1 MDDFL
6 IYFGYLIL
14 VINFILY
21 TFSFFKKGKANVFF
35 VAYLGFSFLMQFGM
49 EFLYHLKK
57 NNLLI
62 MNLFFIGQ
70 MILLGLFYRS
80 LYKLD
85 LQKRFVLVTIILAL
99 VLLIVQNTFDPNLLF
114 KFNLPQI
121 TITSLLIVVF
131 ALIHFY
137 NILTEKK
144 QYYYITVGV
153 VIYMFGATVLLLLGN
168 LTSGFSDDFKYIS
181 WRINAVL
188 VIVYYFFVL
197 FEWIKSFSNKNS
209 IVEV

>member
-6 IYFGYLIL
+6 IYFGYFILI
-14 VINFILY
+14 INFVLY
-21 TFSFFKKGKANVFF
+21 TFSFFQKGKANVFF
-35 VAYLGFSFLMQFGM
+35 VAYLGFSFLMQFTM

-57 NNLLI
+57 NNLLV
-62 MNLFFIGQ
+62 MNSFFIGQ
-70 MILLGLFYRS
+70 MVILGLFYRS
-80 LYKLD
+80 LYNLD
-85 LQKRFVLVTIILAL
+85 VQKKFVVVALTLVL
-99 VLLIVQNTFDPNLLF
+99 VLLIAQNAFDPNLLF

-121 TITSLLIVVF
+121 TVTSLLIVVF

-168 LTSGFSDDFKYIS
+168 LTTGLSDDFKYIS

-209 IVEV
+209 ITDV

>member
-6 IYFGYLIL
+6 IYFGYFIL
-14 VINFILY
+14 VVNFVLY
-21 TFSFFKKGKANVFF
+21 TFSFFLREKANVFF
-35 VAYLGFSFLMQFGM
+35 VIYLGFSLLMQFSM

-57 NNLLI
+57 NNLLV
-62 MNLFFIGQ
+62 MNFFFIGQ
-70 MILLGLFYRS
+70 LIFLGLFYRS
-80 LYKLD
+80 LYKLGV
-85 LQKRFVLVTIILAL
+85 QKKIVLIAITLAL
-99 VLLIVQNTFDPNLLF
+99 LFLIVQNAIDPDLLF

-153 VIYMFGATVLLLLGN
+153 IIYMFGATVLLLLGN
-168 LTSGFSDDFKYIS
+168 LTQGLSDDFKYIS
-181 WRINAVL
+181 WRINALL
-188 VIVYYFFVL
+188 VIIYYFFIL
-197 FEWIKSFSNKNS
+197 YEWIKSFSKKNNN
-209 IVEV
+209 VKV